1 MRTLCWTLIVILSSS
16 LSWANLP
23 DKTAEQQ
30 LLQLLRPIKGFSA
43 NFNQLLI
50 DQKNQTLQTISG
62 VIHGQK
68 PDKVLWTVFEPATQT
83 IVTNGSQMWLYDPDL
98 EQVIIQPYNKNP
110 ESNPI
115 TLLLGNPQQFSENFE
130 LLQQKTSVD
139 SVLQF
144 SLKPV
149 TSNSLYT
156 DLILEFKNDILSAIS
171 FEDNLG
177 QTTTLSFNK
186 FTLNPSFQDDFFTFE
201 IPMGVDVVNHVH

>member
-1 MRTLCWTLIVILSSS
+1 MRTLCLTLIVILSSS

-23 DKTAEQQ
+23 NTTSEQQ

-50 DQKNQTLQTISG
+50 DQNGQTLQTISG

-68 PDKVLWTVFEPATQT
+68 PDKVLWTVFEPAAQT

-110 ESNPI
+110 DSNPI
-115 TLLLGNPQQFSENFE
+115 SLLLGDPQRFSENFE
-130 LLQQKTSVD
+130 LLLQKTLAD

-156 DLILEFKNDILSAIS
+156 HLILEFKNDILSVIG

-177 QTTTLSFNK
+177 QTTTLLFNK
-186 FTLNPSFQDDFFTFE
+186 FKLNPSFQDDFFNFE
-201 IPMGVDVVNHVH
+201 IPLGVDVVNHVH

>member
-50 DQKNQTLQTISG
+50 DQNGQTLQTISG

-68 PDKVLWTVFEPATQT
+68 PDKVLWTVFEPAAQT

-130 LLQQKTSVD
+130 LLQQKTSAD

-149 TSNSLYT
+149 TSNSLY
-156 DLILEFKNDILSAIS
+156 AIS